1 MPRIVVAATLAAGA
15 RPSGVQ
21 PIYTFSASL
30 TFDRSVSPYGRNTGS
45 GGRDREIYSL
55 PGRPESTE
63 NTWVIDFPQLRG
75 GALTV
80 GVTVRVGA
88 ASPPLTA
95 TLSGLTIVGTNPRPA
110 QIKAF
115 ANSIGATNQ
124 RFRKIMRQESSLS
137 QFTSA
142 GWPKFSADGRGGVGL
157 CQVTIPTPTD
167 DQIWNWKE
175 NVRQGWRIYQEKERI
190 ARRYSRQMGRSAM
203 FRAAVAA
210 WNNQRIARGQPSI
223 DVLLLEYTQDQLEL
237 DTVRGY
243 NGYGNPVTHEFR
255 FRIAPRNGELV
266 VTLDPAGRR
275 GVAEWERVPVADRP
289 PQGDRN
295 YVDHVDNQPD
305 F

>member
-1 MPRIVVAATLAAGA
+1 MRFVAIHASRAHPRPGRRPPRGWHVPFRHFVGRSHAADRRDSDA
-15 RPSGVQ
+15 RCGCPPVRRSTDLHIFGK
-21 PIYTFSASL
+21 
-30 TFDRSVSPYGRNTGS
+30 FDFRPQCFALRAKHC
-45 GGRDREIYSL
+45 GRDREIYSL

-80 GVTVRVGA
+80 GVTVRIGA

-95 TLSGLTIVGTNPRPA
+95 TLSGLTIVGTNPTPA

-167 DQIWNWKE
+167 DQIWNWKGGFKTE
-175 NVRQGWRIYQEKERI
+175 VQH
-190 ARRYSRQMGRSAM
+190 
-203 FRAAVAA
+203 
-210 WNNQRIARGQPSI
+210 RGQ
-223 DVLLLEYTQDQLEL
+223 
-237 DTVRGY
+237 
-243 NGYGNPVTHEFR
+243 
-255 FRIAPRNGELV
+255 
-266 VTLDPAGRR
+266 
-275 GVAEWERVPVADRP
+275 
-289 PQGDRN
+289 
-295 YVDHVDNQPD
+295 
-305 F
+305 